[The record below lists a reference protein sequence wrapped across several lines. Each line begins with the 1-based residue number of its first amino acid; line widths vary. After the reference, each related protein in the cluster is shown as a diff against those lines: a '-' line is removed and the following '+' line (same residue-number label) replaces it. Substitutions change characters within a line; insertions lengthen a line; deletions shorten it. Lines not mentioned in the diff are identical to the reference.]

1 MGFHELLPFLGHSL
15 TTAEVSLKLK
25 LTLQVLPAPREDK
38 CSKTQSLQRGSLWK
52 RGGNPR
58 RGSVEQLGMRSLV
71 HNWERFQGRT
81 GSHQET
87 IRKPSRA
94 RGTAEP
100 GKGFPR
106 KGSQG
111 PGLGWSR
118 SQGEPWAGDRPRC
131 PPAAT
136 TERGLAVTPW
146 NGTFLLIP
154 PLPQPGRSASHWEC
168 EQGCGTGSPWPCLGW
183 QQQLEAVQSLQKAF
197 LWAGTGAVPVTH
209 HRLAAEPQLGIPE

>member
-1 MGFHELLPFLGHSL
+1 MLQNPVPPKRIPVEACWKPTAGFSG
-15 TTAEVSLKLK
+15 A
-25 LTLQVLPAPREDK
+25 A
-38 CSKTQSLQRGSLWK
+38 
-52 RGGNPR
+52 GNEEP
-58 RGSVEQLGMRSLV
+58 GTQLGEIPGKDGLAA
-71 HNWERFQGRT
+71 
-81 GSHQET
+81 
-87 IRKPSRA
+87 IRKPSWA

-106 KGSQG
+106 KGSRG

-136 TERGLAVTPW
+136 IERGLAVTPW

-154 PLPQPGRSASHWEC
+154 PLSQPGRSASHQER

-209 HRLAAEPQLGIPE
+209 HGLAAEPQPGIPE